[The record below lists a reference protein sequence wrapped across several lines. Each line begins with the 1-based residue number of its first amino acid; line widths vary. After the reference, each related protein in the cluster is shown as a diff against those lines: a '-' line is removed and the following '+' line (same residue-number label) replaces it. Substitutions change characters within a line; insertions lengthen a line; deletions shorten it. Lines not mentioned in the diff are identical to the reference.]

1 MEKQSSQTRIEK
13 QSSQGWNISKSGLRF
28 LLIILLVIS
37 VFFRF
42 ANLDK
47 KVYWGDETFS
57 SLRISGYLQAEMN
70 EQLSDGRVFTIQD
83 LHKYQYPNAE
93 RDAGDTIK
101 GIMVEDSQ
109 ILPLYILM
117 TRFWVEW
124 FGDSVAVARSF
135 SAFISLFTF
144 PLLYLLCLELFESSL
159 VGWMAIALIAVSPI
173 HLVYAQEVRAYSL
186 WIVTILM
193 SSVALLRA
201 MRLKTKV
208 SWAIYAVTLS
218 LGFYTHLFFALVAF
232 AQGIYLIAIERF
244 RLSKTSI
251 YYLISSLAGLMSFV
265 PWIWVII
272 TYPQPEAASWAST
285 KQTFLESGMRW
296 AGLFSR
302 PFLDLGVS
310 PSTPGIVKITLI
322 PFILIILTLIFYS
335 IYFICRKT
343 PKKVW
348 LFVLTLIGSVGIPLL
363 IADFIFQERYATS
376 RYTLSSVLGIQ
387 VAIAY
392 LLTTK
397 IASINTKAW
406 QNKLWSLITFI
417 LIMSGIVS
425 STLNSQA
432 QMWWNKFPEKYEE
445 FPKIANIVSQGS
457 KPLLISSTAN
467 ILPPVQILSYL
478 LDPKV
483 QYQIVGKNQLPK
495 ITSGFTDIFL
505 FLFEPSDP
513 LKTGI
518 EKVYNSKLQQINQF
532 LWKVTKST

>member
-1 MEKQSSQTRIEK
+1 MEKQSSQN
-13 QSSQGWNISKSGLRF
+13 WNFSKSGLRF
-28 LLIILLVIS
+28 FIIILLVIG

-47 KVYWGDETFS
+47 KLYWGDEVFS
-57 SLRISGYLQAEMN
+57 SLRISGYLKSEMN
-70 EQLSDGRVFTIQD
+70 EQLSDGRVLTIED

-109 ILPLYILM
+109 ILPLYILI

-135 SAFISLFTF
+135 SVFLSLLTF
-144 PLLYLLCLELFESSL
+144 PLLYLLCKELFESSL

-173 HLVYAQEVRAYSL
+173 HVVYAQEVRAYSL
-186 WIVTILM
+186 WIVTTLM

-208 SWAIYAVTLS
+208 SWGIYAITIS
-218 LGFYTHLFFALVAF
+218 LGLYTHLFFALVAIG
-232 AQGIYLIAIERF
+232 QGIYLMAIERF

-272 TYPQPEAASWAST
+272 TYPQLEAVGWANE
-285 KQTFLESGMRW
+285 KQTFFASAMRW

-310 PSTPGIVKITLI
+310 PTAPGIVKIALI
-322 PFILIILTLIFYS
+322 PFILIILTLIIYS
-335 IYFICRKT
+335 IYFIYRKT

-348 LFVLTLIGSVGIPLL
+348 LFVLTLIGAVAIPLL
-363 IADFIFQERYATS
+363 IADFIFQKRYGTS

-387 VAIAY
+387 LAIAY

-397 IASINTKAW
+397 ITSINTKVG
-406 QNKLWSLITFI
+406 QNKLWSVVTFMF
-417 LIMSGIVS
+417 IMSGIVS
-425 STLNSQA
+425 CILNSQT
-432 QMWWNKFPEKYEE
+432 QIWWNKLPEKYDE
-445 FPKIANIVSQGS
+445 FPEIANVVSQGN
-457 KPLLISSTAN
+457 KPLLISTTAN
-467 ILPPVQILSYL
+467 ILPPVQVLSYL
-478 LDPKV
+478 LEPKV

-495 ITSGFTDIFL
+495 ITDGFSDIFL
-505 FLFEPSDP
+505 FLVEPSDS
-513 LKTGI
+513 LKTGM
-518 EKVYNSKLQQINQF
+518 EKVYNSKLQQINKF